1 MSKRPILE
9 NHVRELRTRRGW
21 SQDALA
27 TRAGLSRA
35 GVSAIEM
42 GRLVPSAA
50 AALALAAALE
60 CRVEDLFRLTG
71 SAVAPPDAWAWPP
84 KREPCRYWR
93 AEVNGR
99 VWLYPAEATP
109 MGVLPHDGVFRDGG
123 PAESGRADPSL
134 TLVVA
139 TCDPAI
145 GLLAAEIQKSTGLRL
160 IVIPRSSRAALTLLG
175 QGLVH
180 AAGVHL
186 GSAEAGRGNAASV
199 RKLLGAGYRLLRV
212 AKWEEGLAV
221 APTLGLS
228 TVRAALKADLRWVG
242 REEGSG
248 ARQCLDELL
257 DERGVHAKPPRRVAF
272 DHRGVAEAV
281 RCGWAEVGVCLRLPV
296 EEAGLD
302 FLEVRQESYDLC
314 YPEALEPDPRL
325 RALIDA
331 VRSIPYRRSLAGL
344 PGYDAAEAGMVQGI
358 TL

>member
-1 MSKRPILE
+1 MAKRPILE
-9 NHVRELRTRRGW
+9 NTVRELRSRRGW

-42 GRLVPSAA
+42 GRLIPSAA
-50 AALALAAALE
+50 AALSLAAALE
-60 CRVEDLFRLTG
+60 CRVEDLFRLPHA
-71 SAVAPPDAWAWPP
+71 AVAPADAWAWPP

-93 AEVNGR
+93 AEVGGR
-99 VWLYPAEATP
+99 PWLYPAEATP
-109 MGVLPHDGVFRDGG
+109 MGVLPHDGVFREGG
-123 PAESGRADPSL
+123 FAESERADPSQ
-134 TLVVA
+134 TLVIA

-145 GLLAAEIQKSTGLRL
+145 GLLASEVHRSTGLRV

-186 GSAEAGRGNAASV
+186 GAADAGRGNAASV
-199 RKLLGAGYRLLRV
+199 RALLGAGYRLLRV
-212 AKWEEGLAV
+212 ARWEEGLAV
-221 APTLGLS
+221 APALGLS
-228 TVRAALKADLRWVG
+228 TIRSALKADLKWVG

-257 DERGVHAKPPRRVAF
+257 DERGLHAKPPKRVAF

-314 YPEALEPDPRL
+314 YPESLELDPRL

-331 VRSIPYRRSLAGL
+331 VRSTSYRRALAGL

-358 TL
+358 N

>member
-1 MSKRPILE
+1 MAKRPLLE
-9 NHVRELRTRRGW
+9 NHVRELRARRGW

-27 TRAGLSRA
+27 SRAGLSRA

-50 AALALAAALE
+50 AALSLAAALT
-60 CRVEDLFRLTG
+60 CRVEDLFRLPD
-71 SAVAPPDAWAWPP
+71 SAVAPPDAWAWSP
-84 KREPCRYWR
+84 KRDPCRFWR

-109 MGVLPHDGVFRDGG
+109 IGVLPHDGICRDGG
-123 PAESGRADPSL
+123 FAEAERADPSQ

-145 GLLAAEIQKSTGLRL
+145 GLLATVIQKTTGLRL
-160 IVIPRSSRAALTLLG
+160 IVVPRSSRAALTLLG

-186 GSAEAGRGNAASV
+186 GSAEAGPGNAASV
-199 RKLLGAGYRLLRV
+199 RKLLGTGYRLLRV
-212 AKWEEGLAV
+212 ARWDEGLAI
-221 APTLGLS
+221 APALGLS
-228 TVRAALKADLRWVG
+228 TVRSALRADLRWVG

-257 DERGVHAKPPRRVAF
+257 DDRGVHAKPPRQVAF

-314 YPEALEPDPRL
+314 YPEALELDPRL
-325 RALIDA
+325 RTLIDA
-331 VRSIPYRRSLAGL
+331 VRSTPYRHSLAGL
-344 PGYDAAEAGMVQGI
+344 PGYDAAEAGMVQ
-358 TL
+358 TVS

>member
-1 MSKRPILE
+1 MAKRPILE
-9 NHVRELRTRRGW
+9 NHVRDLRLRRGW

-42 GRLVPSAA
+42 GKLVPSAA
-50 AALALAAALE
+50 AALALAGALE
-60 CRVEDLFRLTG
+60 CRVEDLFRLSN

-99 VWLYPAEATP
+99 IWLYPAEATP
-109 MGVLPHDGVFRDGG
+109 MGVLPHDGIFRDGG
-123 PAESGRADPSL
+123 FAETERAEPSQ
-134 TLVVA
+134 TLVIA

-145 GLLAAEIQKSTGLRL
+145 GLLATVIQKTTGLRL

-186 GSAEAGRGNAASV
+186 GSAEANRGNASSV

-212 AKWEEGLAV
+212 ARWDEGLAV
-221 APTLGLS
+221 SPSLGLS
-228 TVRAALKADLRWVG
+228 TLRSALKADLRWVG

-257 DERGVHAKPPRRVAF
+257 DERGIHAKPPRRLAF

-314 YPEALEPDPRL
+314 YPEALELDPRL

-331 VRSIPYRRSLAGL
+331 VRSTPYRRALAGL
-344 PGYDAAEAGMVQGI
+344 PGYNTAEAGMIQGVP
-358 TL
+358 L